1 VKAPNYR
8 AAAPARTDSVRRAMQ
23 TGSALERPVNQAMQ
37 RRLKLSDALGKLA
50 KK

>member
-1 VKAPNYR
+1 MKAPTYR
-8 AAAPARTDSVRRAMQ
+8 APAPVRPDSVRRAMQ
-23 TGSALERPVNQAMQ
+23 TGAALERPVNQAMQ